1 MIKSTKHRII
11 DCNQGKLVFLD
22 QLFVDYK
29 SDLITYINY
38 IIDGILPLKVNLS
51 SKDLPTEIIKHSKYK
66 REIYKQASSILRSQ
80 MDKTNKKR
88 YNSYKRIYSYMKTNH
103 PDSLF
108 VKKKYSELNL
118 KSVLKSKYFTIPNLN
133 NLSINLTNEFFNIQS
148 SYHFDSFVNL
158 KLPYFNEK
166 GTRSIQ
172 INIPLNNHKYSNNIK
187 SEGFM
192 LRNNI
197 QIKKIDNN
205 YYINLIW
212 FKESIT
218 KRTEGSSLGM
228 DMGYH
233 KLLCD
238 HNGNKYNGNLS
249 EIYNEI
255 SRKKQGSK
263 SFKKLLTYR
272 DNEINQIC
280 NNIPLNNVKDLVIED
295 LKSVKTG
302 KKYFNNKIQRWS
314 YVKTVTKLE
323 RICDEYGINMVKVSP
338 SYTSQT
344 CSACGHI
351 DKENRKGQTFHCLS
365 CDYENDADVN
375 ASINIRNRGIYSSS
389 TKENELSG
397 CFSI

>member
-80 MDKTNKKR
+80 MDKANKKR

>member
-1 MIKSTKHRII
+1 
-11 DCNQGKLVFLD
+11 
-22 QLFVDYK
+22 
-29 SDLITYINY
+29 
-38 IIDGILPLKVNLS
+38 
-51 SKDLPTEIIKHSKYK
+51 
-66 REIYKQASSILRSQ
+66 
-80 MDKTNKKR
+80 MDKANKKR

>member
-66 REIYKQASSILRSQ
+66 REIYKQTSSILRSQ
-80 MDKTNKKR
+80 MDKANKKR

-108 VKKKYSELNL
+108 AKKKYSELNL

-187 SEGFM
+187 SKGFM

>member
-80 MDKTNKKR
+80 MDKANKKR

-103 PDSLF
+103 SDSLF